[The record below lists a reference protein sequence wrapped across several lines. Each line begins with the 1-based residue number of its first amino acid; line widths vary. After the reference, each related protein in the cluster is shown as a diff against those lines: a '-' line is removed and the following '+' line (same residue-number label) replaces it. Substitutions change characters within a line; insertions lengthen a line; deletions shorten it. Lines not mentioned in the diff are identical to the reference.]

1 MGSDGEV
8 TQRKSVCCRQTQTDK
23 TGQWHKQSPQTRQKE
38 IPWPGKTLILFP
50 MIKTLIAS
58 GVAVSAAALASPALA
73 EGNIYVN
80 PEFNG
85 SSYGDSYNG
94 GVLNLDVGYEL
105 SEGGYSFYIQGGPA
119 LVMPNGADNEV
130 EFAGKFG
137 GSVAVSEKASVYGEL
152 SGITGDELS
161 VGSKVGMKYSF

>member
-1 MGSDGEV
+1 
-8 TQRKSVCCRQTQTDK
+8 
-23 TGQWHKQSPQTRQKE
+23 
-38 IPWPGKTLILFP
+38 

-85 SSYGDSYNG
+85 GSYGDDYLG
-94 GVLNLDVGYEL
+94 GTVNLDIGF
-105 SEGGYSFYIQGGPA
+105 EGSSGAYSYYIQGGPA
-119 LVMPNGADNEV
+119 IVMPNGVENEV

-137 GSVAVSEKASVYGEL
+137 GSIQASEKVSVYGEL

-161 VGSKVGMKYSF
+161 IGTKLGAKYSF

>member
-1 MGSDGEV
+1 
-8 TQRKSVCCRQTQTDK
+8 
-23 TGQWHKQSPQTRQKE
+23 
-38 IPWPGKTLILFP
+38 

-73 EGNIYVN
+73 DVYVN

-85 SSYGDSYNG
+85 GSYGDDYLG
-94 GVLNLDVGYEL
+94 GTLTLDVGF
-105 SEGGYSFYIQGGPA
+105 EGASGAYSYYIQGGPA
-119 LVMPNGADNEV
+119 IVMPNGVENEL

>member
-1 MGSDGEV
+1 
-8 TQRKSVCCRQTQTDK
+8 
-23 TGQWHKQSPQTRQKE
+23 
-38 IPWPGKTLILFP
+38 

-73 EGNIYVN
+73 DVYVN

-85 SSYGDSYNG
+85 GSYGDDYLG
-94 GVLNLDVGYEL
+94 GTLTMDVGYEL
-105 SEGGYSFYIQGGPA
+105 SERRLFLLHQGGPA
-119 LVMPNGADNEV
+119 LVMPNGADDEL

-137 GSVAVSEKASVYGEL
+137 GSVAVAEKVSVYGEL

-161 VGSKVGMKYSF
+161 IGSKVGMKYSF

>member
-1 MGSDGEV
+1 
-8 TQRKSVCCRQTQTDK
+8 
-23 TGQWHKQSPQTRQKE
+23 
-38 IPWPGKTLILFP
+38 

-73 EGNIYVN
+73 EGNVYVN

-85 SSYGDSYNG
+85 GSYGDDYLG
-94 GVLNLDVGYEL
+94 GTLTMDVGYEL
-105 SEGGYSFYIQGGPA
+105 SEGAYSFYIQGGPA
-119 LVMPNGADNEV
+119 LVMPNGADSEV

-137 GSVAVSEKASVYGEL
+137 GSVAVAEKVSVYGEL

-161 VGSKVGMKYSF
+161 IGSKVGMKYSF

>member
-1 MGSDGEV
+1 
-8 TQRKSVCCRQTQTDK
+8 
-23 TGQWHKQSPQTRQKE
+23 
-38 IPWPGKTLILFP
+38 

-58 GVAVSAAALASPALA
+58 GVAVSAVALASPALA
-73 EGNIYVN
+73 EGNVYVN

-85 SSYGDSYNG
+85 GSYGDEYLG
-94 GVLNLDVGYEL
+94 GTLTMDVGYEV
-105 SEGGYSFYIQGGPA
+105 SEGAYSFYIQGGPA
-119 LVMPNGADNEV
+119 LVMPNGADSEV

-137 GSVAVSEKASVYGEL
+137 GSVAVAEKVSVYGEL

>member
-1 MGSDGEV
+1 
-8 TQRKSVCCRQTQTDK
+8 
-23 TGQWHKQSPQTRQKE
+23 
-38 IPWPGKTLILFP
+38 

-58 GVAVSAAALASPALA
+58 GAAVSAAALASPALA
-73 EGNIYVN
+73 GGNIYVN

-94 GVLNLDVGYEL
+94 GVLNLDVGYEF
-105 SEGGYSFYIQGGPA
+105 SEGAYSLYIQGGPA
-119 LVMPNGADNEV
+119 VVMPNGVENEI

-137 GSVAVSEKASVYGEL
+137 GSVAVSEKASIYGEL

-161 VGSKVGMKYSF
+161 IGSKVGMKYSF